1 MKFPIVGNICM
12 DECMVDL
19 GDSNIQVGSGVT
31 FIGNDY
37 GTEQSAEDLASL
49 LNTIPYE
56 ITTAIS
62 ARVPRIIA

>member
-1 MKFPIVGNICM
+1 
-12 DECMVDL
+12 L
-19 GDSNIQVGSGVT
+19 GDSNIQVGSIVT
-31 FIGNDY
+31 FIGNDN